1 VISLRYHIVSL
12 VAVFL
17 ALALGIVVGSTVLRE
32 GTVSVL
38 RATGE
43 QVRQSNE
50 SYRQE
55 NLALKE
61 EKARLEDFAATVL
74 PDLVRGRLRGRHVV
88 LLDTD
93 RVDGGVRDLV
103 TQVLG
108 AAGAEVDGRVTFNAG
123 RLVLATEEDRQA
135 LGRLLP
141 GANAADPGALRTEL
155 VRRVAERLGSPDSL
169 PTEDPD
175 RRNDLLTSLDDGGF
189 LADLKLATPVAN
201 GSVPFPKPGSVVVVL
216 GPTDGVALPPEAFL
230 VPLADQVALHVA
242 GPVAGVEALAAGTTP
257 GTTSWI
263 RKLRE
268 DRLAAR
274 RVSGIDDVDTAYGQ
288 LALVGALERG
298 LQNLASGQYGFKPG
312 SSGLLPEKVPAS

>member
-38 RATGE
+38 RATSE
-43 QVRQSNE
+43 QVRQSND
-50 SYRQE
+50 SYREE
-55 NLALKE
+55 NLALKQE
-61 EKARLEDFAATVL
+61 LARQQDFANTVL
-74 PDLVRGRLRGRHVV
+74 PDLVRGRLKDRHVV

-93 RVDGGVRDLV
+93 KVDGGVRDRV
-103 TQVLG
+103 MQVLG
-108 AAGAEVDGRVTFNAG
+108 TAGAEVDGRVTFNAG
-123 RLVLATEEDRQA
+123 RLALATQEDTQA

-141 GANAADPGALRTEL
+141 GANAADPGALRIEL

-169 PTEDPD
+169 PTTDPD

-189 LADLKLATPVAN
+189 LADLKLAPPVAA
-201 GSVPFPKPGSVVVVL
+201 GGVPFPTPGSVVVVL

-230 VPLADQVALHVA
+230 VPLADQVSLHIR
-242 GPVAGVEALAAGTTP
+242 PVAGVEALAAGTTP

-268 DRLAAR
+268 DRQVTR

-298 LQNLASGQYGFKPG
+298 LQNLAAGQYGSKQG
-312 SSGLLPEKVPAS
+312 SSGLLPDKVPAS

>member
-55 NLALKE
+55 NLALKQE
-61 EKARLEDFAATVL
+61 LARQQDFAATVL
-74 PDLVRGRLRGRHVV
+74 PDLVRGRLKDRHVV

-93 RVDGGVRDLV
+93 KADGGVRDKV

-108 AAGAEVDGRVTFNAG
+108 TAGAEVDARVTFNAG
-123 RLVLATEEDRQA
+123 RLVLATQEDLQA

-141 GANAADPGALRTEL
+141 GANAADPGALRTDL
-155 VRRVAERLGSPDSL
+155 VQRVAERLSSPAPL
-169 PTEDPD
+169 PTSDPD
-175 RRNDLLTSLDDGGF
+175 RRNDLLTRLDDGGF
-189 LADLKLATPVAN
+189 LADLKLAAPFAD
-201 GSVPFPKPGSVVVVL
+201 GRVPFPTPGSVVVVL

-230 VPLADQVALHVA
+230 VPLADQISLQVA

-263 RKLRE
+263 GKLRE
-268 DRLAAR
+268 ESQVAR

-288 LALVGALERG
+288 LALVGTLERG
-298 LQNLASGQYGFKPG
+298 LQNLASGQYGAKSG

>member
-1 VISLRYHIVSL
+1 MISLRYHIVSL

-17 ALALGIVVGSTVLRE
+17 ALAIGIVVGSTVLRE

-38 RATGE
+38 RATSE

-50 SYRQE
+50 GYRQE

-61 EKARLEDFAATVL
+61 ERARYQDFAATVL
-74 PDLVRGRLRGRHVV
+74 PDLVRGRLRNRPVV

-93 RVDGGVRDLV
+93 KADGGVRDHV
-103 TQVLG
+103 TQVLET
-108 AAGAEVDGRVTFNAG
+108 AGAEVDGRVTFNAG
-123 RLVLATEEDRQA
+123 RLALTTEEDRQA

-141 GANAADPGALRTEL
+141 GANTDDPAALRTDL
-155 VRRVAERLGSPDSL
+155 VQRVAERLGTSDPL
-169 PTEDPD
+169 PTQDPD

-189 LADLKLATPVAN
+189 LADLKLAPSVAD
-201 GSVPFPKPGSVVVVL
+201 GIQPFPQPGSMVVVL

-230 VPLADQVALHVA
+230 VPLADQVSLHVT
-242 GPVAGVEALAAGTTP
+242 GPVAGVEAATAGITP

-263 RKLRE
+263 QKLRE
-268 DRLAAR
+268 DPPVAR

-288 LALVGALERG
+288 LALVGALERR

-312 SSGLLPEKVPAS
+312 NSGLLPEKVPAS

>member
-1 VISLRYHIVSL
+1 MISLRYHIVSL

-17 ALALGIVVGSTVLRE
+17 ALALGIVVGSTLLRE

-38 RATGE
+38 RATSE
-43 QVRQSNE
+43 QVRQNNE
-50 SYRQE
+50 RYREE
-55 NLALKE
+55 NLALQQ
-61 EKARLEDFAATVL
+61 EKARLQDFSATVL
-74 PDLVRGRLRGRHVV
+74 PDLVRGRLKGRPVV

-93 RVDGGVRDLV
+93 KVDGGVRELV

-108 AAGAEVDGRVTFNAG
+108 TAGAEVDGRVTFNAG
-123 RLVLATEEDRQA
+123 RLVLSAEGDRQA

-141 GANAADPGALRTEL
+141 GANAADPGTLRTEL
-155 VRRVAERLGSPDSL
+155 VRRVGERLGASDPL

-175 RRNDLLTSLDDGGF
+175 RKNDLLTSLDDGGF
-189 LADLKLATPVAN
+189 LADLKLAAPVAD
-201 GSVPFPKPGSVVVVL
+201 GGVPFPRPGSVVVVL

-230 VPLADQVALHVA
+230 IPLADQVSLHVA

-268 DRLAAR
+268 DRLVTR

-298 LQNLASGQYGFKPG
+298 LRNLASGQYGSKPG
-312 SSGLLPEKVPAS
+312 NSGLLPEKVPAS

>member
-1 VISLRYHIVSL
+1 MISLRYHIVSL

-50 SYRQE
+50 GYRQE

-61 EKARLEDFAATVL
+61 EKARFQDFAATVL
-74 PDLVRGRLRGRHVV
+74 PELVRGRLKDRSVV

-93 RVDGGVRDLV
+93 KVDGGVRDQV
-103 TQVLG
+103 TQVLET
-108 AAGAEVDGRVTFNAG
+108 AGAEIDGRVTFNAG
-123 RLVLATEEDRQA
+123 RLVLTTEGDRQA

-141 GANAADPGALRTEL
+141 GANAADPAALRNDL
-155 VRRVAERLGSPDSL
+155 VGRVAERLGTADSI
-169 PTEDPD
+169 PTEDPG

-189 LADLKLATPVAN
+189 LADLKLAPQVAG
-201 GSVPFPKPGSVVVVL
+201 GSVPFPRPGSVVVVL

-242 GPVAGVEALAAGTTP
+242 GPVAGVEAAAAGTTP

-263 RKLRE
+263 QRLRE
-268 DRLAAR
+268 NPQVTR

-298 LQNLASGQYGFKPG
+298 LQNLASGQYGFKQG
-312 SSGLLPEKVPAS
+312 NSGLLPEKVPAS

>member
-17 ALALGIVVGSTVLRE
+17 ALALGSVVGSTVLRE

-55 NLALKE
+55 NLALKQE
-61 EKARLEDFAATVL
+61 LARYQDFATTVL
-74 PDLVRGRLRGRHVV
+74 PDLVRGRLKDRPVV

-93 RVDGGVRDLV
+93 KADGGVRDQV
-103 TQVLG
+103 TQVLET
-108 AAGAEVDGRVTFNAG
+108 AGAEVDARVTFNAG
-123 RLVLATEEDRQA
+123 RVALTTEEDRQA

-141 GANAADPGALRTEL
+141 GANPADPAALRNQL
-155 VRRVAERLGSPDSL
+155 VQRVAERLGASDPL
-169 PTEDPD
+169 PAQDPD

-189 LADLKLATPVAN
+189 LADLALAPSVADGN
-201 GSVPFPKPGSVVVVL
+201 VPFPRPGSLVVVL

-230 VPLADQVALHVA
+230 IPLADKVSLHIT
-242 GPVAGVEALAAGTTP
+242 GPVAGVEAGAAGTTP

-263 RKLRE
+263 QRLRQ
-268 DRLAAR
+268 DRQVTR

-288 LALVGALERG
+288 LALVGALERAI
-298 LQNLASGQYGFKPG
+298 QNLVSGQYGFKPG
-312 SSGLLPEKVPAS
+312 NSGLLPEMAPAS

>member
-17 ALALGIVVGSTVLRE
+17 ALALGIVVGSTVLKE
-32 GTVSVL
+32 GSISVL
-38 RATGE
+38 RATSE
-43 QVRQSNE
+43 RVRQDNE
-50 SYRQE
+50 DYRTE
-55 NLALKE
+55 NLALKQE
-61 EKARLEDFAATVL
+61 QARLQDFAATVL
-74 PDLVRGRLRGRHVV
+74 PDLVRGRLKDRPVV

-93 RVDGGVRDLV
+93 RVDGGVRDRV
-103 TQVLG
+103 AQVLQ

-123 RLVLATEEDRQA
+123 RLALTAEADRQA
-135 LGRLLP
+135 LGRLL
-141 GANAADPGALRTEL
+141 GADAGDPAALRSAL
-155 VRRVAERLGSPDSL
+155 VGRVADRMAAPDTL
-169 PTEDPD
+169 PTADPD
-175 RRNDLLTSLDDGGF
+175 RGGDVLTSLDDGGF

-201 GSVPFPKPGSVVVVL
+201 GSVPFPKPGSLVVVL